1 MEDRKFSSAQQ
12 DHLKELIIGRNIAQ
26 QALDTF
32 VGYLRAEHCSPE
44 AEGWNIPNNLTGF
57 ERNIDEPGKDTPSA
71 EPIPGEA

>member
-1 MEDRKFSSAQQ
+1 MYAESLKVKLENKKFTPAQQ
-12 DHLKELIIGRNIAQ
+12 NHLKELIIGRNIAQ

-57 ERNIDEPGKDTPSA
+57 ERKPDEPTKGA
-71 EPIPGEA
+71 